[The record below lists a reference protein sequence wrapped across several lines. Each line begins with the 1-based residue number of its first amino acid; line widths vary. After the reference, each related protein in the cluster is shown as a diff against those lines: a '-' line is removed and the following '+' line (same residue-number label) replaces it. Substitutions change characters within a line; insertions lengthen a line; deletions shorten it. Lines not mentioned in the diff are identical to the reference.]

1 MRKYEVKDYIIR
13 YVYIIINV
21 LNNNSEM
28 TSTTNRM
35 TMKISSTM
43 KTKSII
49 TFSLQ
54 QSKKFY

>member
-21 LNNNSEM
+21 LNNNREM

>member
-1 MRKYEVKDYIIR
+1 MRKYEVKDDIIR

-21 LNNNSEM
+21 LNNNREM